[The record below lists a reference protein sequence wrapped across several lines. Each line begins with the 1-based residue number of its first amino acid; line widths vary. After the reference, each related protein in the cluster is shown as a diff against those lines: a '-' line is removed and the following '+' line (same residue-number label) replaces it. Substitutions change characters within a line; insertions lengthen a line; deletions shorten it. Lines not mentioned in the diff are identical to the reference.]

1 MSIEKYDY
9 EIVNGRKIRV
19 RPRETVS
26 EIDVNG
32 YFRRQPNHFTTPFGD
47 GENDLKAEGNQ
58 RYRLIWA
65 KLCHWSNRASIV
77 RELEGLEDQISV
89 NMVSQAHH
97 EKNLGWE
104 YVYNENN
111 VDPVLGDQFLSEAYY
126 RADEDYQGRTT
137 VPALIDTKTG
147 KVVNND
153 YNWLTNYLEVNFRLW
168 HKKGAPELYP
178 VELRDEIDKMNLWLF
193 DNINNAVYRSSFS
206 RSNEGHLD
214 GVNTFYA
221 AMDRLEKRLETR
233 RFLFGDYVTDSDIRL
248 YVTLARLDIRYTFQL
263 GETKHPLYTYKN
275 LWGYAR
281 ELWEIPAFKNNTFF
295 ADFAVPPVNVEGS
308 AQRSFNYRFL
318 KQIDFAKY
326 WGESVDRS
334 SLSKDPANKLK
345 VETDAGTARSDTGVI
360 NNQEDAIIYE
370 KIHAIPSTE
379 IAKYTEEELPTRKD
393 PSKLPTLADTRE
405 EDYQAIIEEIGNLPD
420 GPDLSPV
427 ANKKQA
433 AEVSDFVKANITDAV
448 SEMLNAVDLEKY
460 IESAHRFYGTLEQL
474 EADLSESRFLAG
486 DFVTQADVALYVS
499 LVRFDILYSRYFG
512 PVKYRI
518 QDLKN
523 VSEYLKDLYQIPA
536 FAHNTDFNAIIKQGQ
551 ADLEQKLFRPSTH
564 YDRVIPEIDLD
575 AQWKVPTERAY
586 LSEDPTHP
594 IYLSN
599 NRRFDLDP
607 TWYELGAES
616 LTKVEEAPQ
625 CGCAC
630 SLGSK

>member
-1 MSIEKYDY
+1 MAEYDY
-9 EIVNGRKIRV
+9 EVVNGRKIRV

-32 YFRRQPNHFTTPFGD
+32 YFRRQPNHFTQPFGD
-47 GENDLKAEGNQ
+47 GESDLKAEGNN

-89 NMVSQAHH
+89 NMVSQAPH

-104 YVYNENN
+104 YVYNENH

-126 RADEDYQGRTT
+126 RADDDYQGRTT

-153 YNWLTNYLEVNFRLW
+153 YNWLTNYLEVNFRPW

-178 VELRDEIDKMNLWLF
+178 VELREEIDKMNLWLF

-206 RSNEGHLD
+206 RSNEGHFD

-221 AMDRLEKRLETR
+221 AMDRLEKRLETN

-248 YVTLARLDIRYTFQL
+248 YVTLSRLDIRYTFQL

-281 ELWEIPAFKNNTFF
+281 ELWEIPAFRNNTFF
-295 ADFAVPPVNVEGS
+295 ADFAVPPVDVKGS

-326 WGESVDRS
+326 WGEPVDRS
-334 SLSKDPANKLK
+334 VLSKDPENKLK
-345 VETDAGTARSDTGVI
+345 AETDAGTARAEEQAAESVT
-360 NNQEDAIIYE
+360 EDSKIYAQ
-370 KIHAIPSTE
+370 IHAVPSTK

-393 PSKLPTLADTRE
+393 PAKLPALEDTRE
-405 EDYQAIIEEIGNLPD
+405 EDAQAIIEELNKLPD
-420 GPDLSPV
+420 GPQLAP
-427 ANKKQA
+427 AFYAKKME
-433 AEVSDFVKANITDAV
+433 EVKEFVKTHITEAIDELLG
-448 SEMLNAVDLEKY
+448 SVDLEKY
-460 IESAHRFYGTLEQL
+460 IEAAQRFYGALEKL
-474 EADLSESRFLAG
+474 ETDLGNTRFLAG
-486 DFVTQADVALYVS
+486 DFVTEADVELYVS
-499 LVRFDILYSRYFG
+499 LVRFDFYYSRYLG

-536 FAHNTDFNAIIKQGQ
+536 FAHHTDFQAIIRQGQ
-551 ADLEQKLFRPSTH
+551 SDLGQEGSRASTH
-564 YDRVIPEIDLD
+564 YDRAASKIDWD
-575 AQWKVPTERAY
+575 AQWKIPTERAY

-594 IYLSN
+594 IYFAN

-616 LTKVEEAPQ
+616 LTKMTE
-625 CGCAC
+625 
-630 SLGSK
+630 K

>member
-1 MSIEKYDY
+1 MAEYDY
-9 EIVNGRKIRV
+9 EVVNGRKIRV

-32 YFRRQPNHFTTPFGD
+32 YFRRQPNHFTQPFGD
-47 GENDLKAEGNQ
+47 GESDLKAEGNN

-89 NMVSQAHH
+89 NMVSQAPH

-104 YVYNENN
+104 YVYNENH

-126 RADEDYQGRTT
+126 RADDDYQGRTT

-153 YNWLTNYLEVNFRLW
+153 YNWLTNYLEVNFRPW

-178 VELRDEIDKMNLWLF
+178 VELREEIDKMNLWLF

-206 RSNEGHLD
+206 RSNEGHFD

-221 AMDRLEKRLETR
+221 AMDRLEKRLETN

-248 YVTLARLDIRYTFQL
+248 YVTLSRLDIRYTFQL

-281 ELWEIPAFKNNTFF
+281 ELWEIPAFRNNTFF
-295 ADFAVPPVNVEGS
+295 ADFAVPPVDVKGS

-318 KQIDFAKY
+318 KQIDFDQY
-326 WGESVDRS
+326 WGEPVDRS
-334 SLSKDPANKLK
+334 ALSRDPENKLK
-345 VETDAGTARSDTGVI
+345 AETDAGTARAEEQAAEPVT
-360 NNQEDAIIYE
+360 EDSRIYAQ
-370 KIHAIPSTE
+370 IHAVPSTK

-393 PSKLPTLADTRE
+393 PAKLPALEDTRE
-405 EDYQAIIEEIGNLPD
+405 EDAQAIIEEINKLPD
-420 GPDLSPV
+420 GPQLAP
-427 ANKKQA
+427 AFYAKKLE
-433 AEVSDFVKANITDAV
+433 EVKEFVKTHITEAIDELLG
-448 SEMLNAVDLEKY
+448 SVDLEKY
-460 IESAHRFYGTLEQL
+460 IEAAQRFYSALESL
-474 EADLSESRFLAG
+474 ETGLGNTRFLAG
-486 DFVTQADVALYVS
+486 DFVTEADVQLYVS
-499 LVRFDILYSRYFG
+499 LVRFDFYYSRYLG

-536 FAHNTDFNAIIKQGQ
+536 FAHHTDFQAIIRQGQ
-551 ADLEQKLFRPSTH
+551 SDLGQEGSRASTH
-564 YDRVIPEIDLD
+564 YDRAASKIDWD
-575 AQWKVPTERAY
+575 AQWKIPTERAY

-594 IYLSN
+594 IYFAN

-616 LTKVEEAPQ
+616 LTKMTE
-625 CGCAC
+625 
-630 SLGSK
+630 K